1 MQQMTWRLE
10 CTIYRSSTNHILL
23 GANRT
28 TINNIIKRGQL
39 LNNIRFELTIRNV
52 NVTFDTQFVD
62 LLTGPTM

>member
-28 TINNIIKRGQL
+28 TIINIIKRDPTIKQH
-39 LNNIRFELTIRNV
+39 FFKLTNRNV
-52 NVTFDTQFVD
+52 NVISNIQFID
-62 LLTGPTM
+62 LLTDPTM

>member
-28 TINNIIKRGQL
+28 TIINIIKRDP
-39 LNNIRFELTIRNV
+39 TIKQHLFYV
-52 NVTFDTQFVD
+52 NK
-62 LLTGPTM
+62 